1 MAKSLSL
8 IGISGSRVGQSIV
21 FSARSTILGTDP
33 ECGVVLQDRLILPRH
48 AEFRVALE
56 RWFVIS
62 LDPRAA
68 IFVNGQPV
76 TGQQRVE
83 HGSLITLGATTFK
96 AAIGEFERAV
106 GETLVQGRSEPQ
118 GREDWWRD

>member
-1 MAKSLSL
+1 MAKALSL
-8 IGISGSRVGQSIV
+8 IGISGSRAGQSLL
-21 FSARSTILGTDP
+21 FSARSTIVGTDP
-33 ECGVVLQDRLILPRH
+33 QCGVVLQDRLILPRH
-48 AEFRVALE
+48 AEFRMALE
-56 RWFVIS
+56 RWFVVS

-83 HGSLITLGATTFK
+83 HGSLVTLGGTTFR
-96 AAIGEFERAV
+96 AVIGELERAV
-106 GETLVQGRSEPQ
+106 GEGDDRTQREPE

>member
-1 MAKSLSL
+1 MAKVLSL
-8 IGISGSRVGQSIV
+8 IGISGAQVGQSVV
-21 FSARSTILGTDP
+21 FSARSTIVGTDP
-33 ECGVVLQDRLILPRH
+33 QCGVVLRDRLILPRH
-48 AEFRVALE
+48 AEFRLALE
-56 RWFVIS
+56 RWFVVS

-83 HGSLITLGATTFK
+83 HGSLVTLGGTTFK
-96 AAIGEFERAV
+96 AVIGDLERAV
-106 GETLVQGRSEPQ
+106 GEGDARAQREPE

>member
-56 RWFVIS
+56 RWFVVS

-96 AAIGEFERAV
+96 AVIGELERAV
-106 GETLVQGRSEPQ
+106 GETRVRGQSEP
-118 GREDWWRD
+118 

>member
-1 MAKSLSL
+1 MTKSLSL

-33 ECGVVLQDRLILPRH
+33 ECGVVFQDRLILPRH
-48 AEFRVALE
+48 AEFRAALG
-56 RWFVIS
+56 RWFVVS

-83 HGSLITLGATTFK
+83 HGSLITLGATTFR
-96 AAIGEFERAV
+96 AVIGELERAV
-106 GETLVQGRSEPQ
+106 GETHVHTPTESQ